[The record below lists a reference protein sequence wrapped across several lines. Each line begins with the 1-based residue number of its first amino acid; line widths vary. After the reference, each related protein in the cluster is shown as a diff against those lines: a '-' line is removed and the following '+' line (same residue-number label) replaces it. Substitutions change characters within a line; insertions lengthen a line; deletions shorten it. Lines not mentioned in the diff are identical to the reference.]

1 MPKMIDAYGEYEPTL
16 NKCGCIDK
24 RTLWNIEHSL
34 RTLYD
39 DRQKRSEMIKSGEE
53 RDGDRLSTNEFVMKK
68 TKSLLNVMRSI
79 EECEDHPD
87 IPTIK
92 KTCDCARHVGN
103 IDELTRSLL
112 RNIELYKDIT
122 IGGAEVVL
130 GGKHRKTTSID
141 IMEMIEDKTKEI
153 AVEVNNYK
161 RCCHPE
167 RKIPE
172 ITKEMLKGKS
182 IIESIESTR
191 KAIMTEEFKPIMR
204 A

>member
-1 MPKMIDAYGEYEPTL
+1 MTKIFGNRTNIRQENHQIASNSTYTQSVQTL
-16 NKCGCIDK
+16 
-24 RTLWNIEHSL
+24 H
-34 RTLYD
+34 
-39 DRQKRSEMIKSGEE
+39 
-53 RDGDRLSTNEFVMKK
+53 
-68 TKSLLNVMRSI
+68 
-79 EECEDHPD
+79 
-87 IPTIK
+87 
-92 KTCDCARHVGN
+92 DCSYKNQGGN

-167 RKIPE
+167 REIPE
-172 ITKEMLKGKS
+172 ISKEMLKGKS

-191 KAIMTEEFKPIMR
+191 KAIMTEEFKPIRR